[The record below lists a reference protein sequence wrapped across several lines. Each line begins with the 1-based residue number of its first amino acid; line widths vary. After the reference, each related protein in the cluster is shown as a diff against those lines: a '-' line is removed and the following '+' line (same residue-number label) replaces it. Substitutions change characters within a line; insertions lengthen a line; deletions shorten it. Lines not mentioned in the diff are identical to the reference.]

1 MEQTISQLQL
11 IGLQIKLTS
20 EKLYIQ
26 TNVSQE
32 AIALRSING
41 IGVIDQVEEYNKEL
55 TEYNTKKRVAN
66 QGIVLITVGIAL
78 GLFLALSVNFY
89 LIFFG
94 LIIAA
99 PGVGLYIGSKN
110 ILEPSLK
117 SSVRIM
123 ITGTY
128 RDFTFDKANSNA
140 SDIANF
146 VAQVENTLSAF
157 HKN

>member
-55 TEYNTKKRVAN
+55 TEYNTKKRGVN
-66 QGIVLITVGIAL
+66 NGLVLITVGIAL
-78 GLFLALSVNFY
+78 GLFLALSVSFY
-89 LIFFG
+89 SAILG
-94 LIIAA
+94 LMITLLGFLVYNSAS
-99 PGVGLYIGSKN
+99 GLE
-110 ILEPSLK
+110 EPTLK

>member
-11 IGLQIKLTS
+11 TGLQIKLTS

-41 IGVIDQVEEYNKEL
+41 IGVVDLVDEYNKEL
-55 TEYNTKKRVAN
+55 TTFKALKQKAN
-66 QGIVLITVGIAL
+66 QGLILMIVSTILAIFVYFQIGFAGVILCGVGII
-78 GLFLALSVNFY
+78 GGF
-89 LIFFG
+89 
-94 LIIAA
+94 IA
-99 PGVGLYIGSKN
+99 YNKHNQIQ
-110 ILEPSLK
+110 EPSLK

-123 ITGTY
+123 ITGTT
-128 RDFTFDKANSNA
+128 RDFTFNKAYSNA
-140 SDIANF
+140 SDVANF